1 MVSICGSLSPYKN
14 GHRNFYKEGNMAGE
28 GKFEVEIIYC
38 VP

>member
-1 MVSICGSLSPYKN
+1 MVSVCGSLSPHTN
-14 GHRNFYKEGNMAGE
+14 GHGNFDKEGNMAGE